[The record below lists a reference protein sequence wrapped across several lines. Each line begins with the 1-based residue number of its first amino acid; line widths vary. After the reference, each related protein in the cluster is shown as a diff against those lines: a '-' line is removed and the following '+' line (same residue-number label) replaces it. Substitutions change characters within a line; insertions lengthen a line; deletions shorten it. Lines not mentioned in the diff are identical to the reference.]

1 MATQQNKSGLFSKVA
16 KFVRNPN
23 VHWGDLDK
31 LAPEPQGVPE
41 PLLEQNRQSLKDM
54 IERKRHEDA
63 VRKREFDQ
71 LRQLLREAP
80 LGRPDTSAKSSFLGG
95 AASISSDFDDR
106 ALTIRK
112 IDEIEVQMSKQWWK
126 GNKQPMAEAAS
137 PPSPP
142 ASDTGPESLF
152 AATQMTSPMHTAD
165 DVATL
170 IGQETTAQLWSGLRV
185 DAQSARAEIQLPQ
198 VDIKGMEPPEVFK
211 PEICDNFSDPD
222 LEEAAVLFANADDAG
237 AETVLLKALRAQP
250 VLTMVVQAQAQ
261 ALFDF
266 YRSLGQQANF
276 EREALRYAQQFG
288 CSAPVWLPSSIT
300 PNGLPTDLASAVV
313 WLCPAQLD
321 LPALAQLPAHLPSD
335 HGLSLNWSSLQ
346 SITASAA
353 QDLATLVTSWSEQEG
368 SLYFEHVDVL
378 EQVLRQAT
386 PRGVRQTAP
395 FWWSLRMDL
404 LRILQAQDEFEVAAL
419 EYCLTYEV
427 APDPWHPA
435 KCVLQVNRSDAT
447 KPVLSPAQAAAA
459 KPQHLELAG
468 ELQGD
473 ATNALTSLDEAKP
486 QAQTLVISCS
496 KLIRVDFSA
505 AGSILNWVA
514 RAQALGC
521 QIEFR
526 DVSFLVAAFFN
537 LIGIN
542 QHAQVLTRTH

>member
-41 PLLEQNRQSLKDM
+41 PQLEQNRQSLKDM

-71 LRQLLREAP
+71 LRKLLREAP
-80 LGRPDTSAKSSFLGG
+80 LGRPDTSAKSSFLG
-95 AASISSDFDDR
+95 AVSINSDFDDR

-112 IDEIEVQMSKQWWK
+112 IDEIEVQMSRQWWK
-126 GNKQPMAEAAS
+126 GNKQPSAEVALS
-137 PPSPP
+137 SSPP
-142 ASDTGPESLF
+142 APDAGPESLF
-152 AATQMTSPMHTAD
+152 AATQMTGPMHTAD

-170 IGQETTAQLWSGLRV
+170 IGQETTAQLWSG
-185 DAQSARAEIQLPQ
+185 SRAETQPVYAEILLPP
-198 VDIKGMEPPEVFK
+198 VDIKAMEPPEVFK
-211 PEICDNFSDPD
+211 PEMGDNFSDPD

-237 AETVLLKALRAQP
+237 AESVLLAALRAQSA
-250 VLTMVVQAQAQ
+250 LTMVVQAQAQ
-261 ALFDF
+261 ALFDL
-266 YRSLGQQANF
+266 YRSLGQQADF

-288 CSAPVWLPSSIT
+288 CATPVWLPSSAA
-300 PNGLPTDLASAVV
+300 PNGLPADLASATA
-313 WLCPAQLD
+313 WHCPEQLD
-321 LPALAQLPAHLPSD
+321 LSALAQLPAHLPSD
-335 HGLSLNWSSLQ
+335 HGLSLNWSNLQ

-353 QDLATLVTSWSEQEG
+353 QDLAILVASWSEQEG
-368 SLYFEHVDVL
+368 SLYFEHVGVL
-378 EQVLRQAT
+378 AQVLRQAT
-386 PRGVRQTAP
+386 PRGMRQTAP

-404 LRILQAQDEFEVAAL
+404 LRILQAQDEFDVAAL
-419 EYCLTYEV
+419 EYCLTYEA
-427 APDPWHPA
+427 APEPWHPA
-435 KCVLQVNRSDAT
+435 KCALQTSGSDA
-447 KPVLSPAQAAAA
+447 PESSMPPAQAAAA
-459 KPQHLELAG
+459 KPQYLELAG
-468 ELQGD
+468 DLQGD
-473 ATNALTSLDEAKP
+473 AANALPALDDVKSP
-486 QAQTLVISCS
+486 AQTLRISCS

-526 DVSFLVAAFFN
+526 DVPFLVAAFFN